1 MTKLSPTVLY
11 QERALPSLG
20 FYAATLFVP
29 VALFLIALP
38 FSEVVGLIVAAMS
51 ILTIIFLSWIL
62 APLITLTTENLNV
75 GKVSIDK
82 KWLGSAIEV
91 TGTDAF
97 LERGTRL
104 DTRAFTRFQIG
115 VKSLVKIELA
125 DPQDPTPYWL
135 IATRNPEVLAGLI
148 NKG

>member
-38 FSEVVGLIVAAMS
+38 FSEVVGLIVAVMS
-51 ILTIIFLSWIL
+51 IFTIICLSWIL
-62 APLITLTTENLNV
+62 APLITLTSEHLNV

-97 LERGTRL
+97 LERGPRL

-115 VKSLVKIELA
+115 VKSLVKIELV

>member
-20 FYAATLFVP
+20 FYAATLFIP

-38 FSEVVGLIVAAMS
+38 FSEVVGLIVAAIS
-51 ILTIIFLSWIL
+51 ILTIIFLSWFL
-62 APLITLTTENLNV
+62 APLITLTSEYLSV
-75 GKVSIDK
+75 GKVIIERK
-82 KWLGSAIEV
+82 FLGAAKEV
-91 TGTDAF
+91 SGKDAF
-97 LERGTRL
+97 LERGPRM

-115 VKSLVKIELA
+115 VKSLVKIELV

>member
-51 ILTIIFLSWIL
+51 ILSIIFLSWIL
-62 APLITLTTENLNV
+62 APLITLTTEHLSV
-75 GKVSIDK
+75 GKVRIET

-91 TGTDAF
+91 TGKDAF
-97 LERGTRL
+97 LERGPRL

-135 IATRNPEVLAGLI
+135 IATRNAEVLAGLI

>member
-1 MTKLSPTVLY
+1 MTKISPTVLY

-29 VALFLIALP
+29 VALFLVALP
-38 FSEVVGLIVAAMS
+38 FSEVVGLVVAAMS
-51 ILTIIFLSWIL
+51 ILSIICLSWIL
-62 APLITLTTENLNV
+62 APLITLTSEHLNV
-75 GKVSIDK
+75 GKVSIEK

-91 TGTDAF
+91 TGKDAF
-97 LERGTRL
+97 LERGPHL
-104 DTRAFTRFQIG
+104 DTRAFTKFQIG
-115 VKSLVKIELA
+115 VKSLVKIELD